1 MKQHNNILIPR
12 RIEGRKER
20 YKHIIYRQIQ
30 QYIKNGCKGKLIL
43 NQTTIDYL
51 PDNLIYVGG
60 DLDLIQSMIQS
71 IGNLEFVDG
80 DLDLDFT
87 QIQSLGNLKRVNG
100 FLGLDH
106 TPIKSFG
113 KLKIVEGNLWI
124 RNTPL
129 AKKYT
134 EKEIRQMVEVNKSV
148 FML

>member
-1 MKQHNNILIPR
+1 
-12 RIEGRKER
+12 
-20 YKHIIYRQIQ
+20 
-30 QYIKNGCKGKLIL
+30 
-43 NQTTIDYL
+43 
-51 PDNLIYVGG
+51 
-60 DLDLIQSMIQS
+60 MIQS